1 MITRYR
7 SNSQLIKRRSLIL
20 AGIKSIFTVIV
31 CGKLYYL
38 QIKNQL
44 KYGKLSDLN
53 RTKVKILYPER
64 GTIFDKLGNPI
75 ATNRSDFQ
83 LNIFREKKELIN
95 RYVSK
100 LKNIIYFSKRDYEE
114 LKKNIKTK
122 DLSDFIVIKKNLTWE
137 ELEIF
142 ELVSNKFPFSY
153 ITKEKVRSYENNLI
167 FSHVLG
173 YVGYKKNLKEQKLN
187 NLKFGISG
195 IEKTF
200 DKKLVGADGWIKLE
214 TNSKGRIK
222 KELNKKIAIPG
233 ENITTSLIA
242 SLQEKAYSLL
252 SEIRGAAVIVDCRT
266 GGVNCMVSTPSFDNN
281 EFSNGVSSQKW
292 NQLVTNESNPLLNR
306 CVSGLYSPGS
316 TYKLLTALFV
326 LEKNGFN
333 RNKKYFCPGF
343 VEFGNRKFH
352 CWKKEGHGS
361 LNLSEAIKK
370 SCDCYFYNLA
380 KDIKINDLSSF
391 SNEFS
396 IGKLTNIDMP
406 DESYG
411 LMPNS
416 KWKEKNRGEK
426 WQRGETLNTV
436 IGQGFTLS
444 TPLQITLMTA
454 RIASGKKLEPKILK
468 RNRYFFENLD
478 VSEKNLDF
486 IRNSMFRVVN
496 EFEGTAYRSRLGGGL
511 KMAGK
516 TGTSQVRRI
525 TKKERES
532 GVLKNEELAYKLR
545 DHSLFTGYA
554 PFDDPKFAI
563 TVVAEHMGNGS
574 KVAAPISKK
583 IIEFALR
590 GLS

>member
-1 MITRYR
+1 MITRDL
-7 SNSQLIKRRSLIL
+7 SNAQRIKRRSIIL
-20 AGIKSIFTVIV
+20 AAVKSIFTVVV

-38 QIKNQL
+38 QIKNKS

-53 RTKVKILYPER
+53 RTKIKILYPER

-100 LKNIIYFSKRDYEE
+100 LKNFIYFSRRDYEE

-200 DKKLVGADGWIKLE
+200 DKKLVGTDGWIKLE

-233 ENITTSLIA
+233 ENITTSLIGP
-242 SLQEKAYSLL
+242 LQEKAYSLL
-252 SEIRGAAVIVDCRT
+252 SGMRGAAVIIDCKT

-292 NQLVTNESNPLLNR
+292 NELVIDESNPLLNR

-326 LEKNGFN
+326 LEKMGFN
-333 RNKKYFCPGF
+333 KNTKYFCPGF

-361 LNLSEAIKK
+361 LDLSGAIKK

-380 KDIKINDLSSF
+380 KEIKIDDLSSF

-396 IGKLTNIDMP
+396 IGKLTDIDMP
-406 DESYG
+406 DESNG
-411 LMPNS
+411 LMPDS

-444 TPLQITLMTA
+444 TPLQIALMTA
-454 RIASGKKLEPKILK
+454 RIASGKKLQPKIIK
-468 RNRYFFENLD
+468 RNRYFFENMN
-478 VSEKNLDF
+478 VSEENLDF
-486 IRNSMFRVVN
+486 IRNSMFKVVN
-496 EFEGTAYRSRLGGGL
+496 EFEGTAFRSRLQSGL

-525 TKKERES
+525 TKEERDS

-554 PFDDPKFAI
+554 PYDNPKFAI

-574 KVAAPISKK
+574 KIAAPISKK
-583 IIEFALR
+583 IIDFALR
-590 GLS
+590 SLS